1 MRETEETS
9 APEAAIGETVW
20 RRLASATIPAL
31 AAQGPVAV
39 DPDLADEMGAFE
51 ETALS
56 EEDALDS
63 LVDEIALSAEGGAH
77 G

>member
-20 RRLASATIPAL
+20 RRLASATIPGL
-31 AAQGPVAV
+31 AVRGPVAV

-63 LVDEIALSAEGGAH
+63 LMDEIVLAAEGGAH

>member
-1 MRETEETS
+1 MRETDDS
-9 APEAAIGETVW
+9 SAIGETVW

-56 EEDALDS
+56 EAEALDS
-63 LVDEIALSAEGGAH
+63 LMDEIALSAEGGAH

>member
-1 MRETEETS
+1 MRETDES
-9 APEAAIGETVW
+9 SAIGETVW
-20 RRLASATIPAL
+20 RRLASATIPGL
-31 AAQGPVAV
+31 AAQGPIAV

-63 LVDEIALSAEGGAH
+63 LMDEIALSSEAEGGAH

>member
-1 MRETEETS
+1 MRETDDSS

-56 EEDALDS
+56 EAEALDS
-63 LVDEIALSAEGGAH
+63 LMDEIALSAEGGAH

>member
-1 MRETEETS
+1 MRETDDS
-9 APEAAIGETVW
+9 SAIGETVW

-63 LVDEIALSAEGGAH
+63 LMDDLALAAEAEGGAH

>member
-1 MRETEETS
+1 MRETDDSS

-63 LVDEIALSAEGGAH
+63 LMDEIALSAEGGAH